1 MDVKVTAQAYL
12 EALGGAE
19 NIKDI
24 DGCATRL
31 RSTLVDPSKVNV
43 NKLRAAGMVGRPIV
57 MGKGVQVVVGTYAD
71 LLGEEINRILKQ
83 K

>member
-1 MDVKVTAQAYL
+1 MQVKAQAYL

-24 DGCATRL
+24 DGCVTRL
-31 RSTLVDPSKVNV
+31 RCTLVDPSKVNV
-43 NKLRAAGMVGRPIV
+43 NKLRAAGMVGRPMV
-57 MGKGVQVVVGTYAD
+57 MGKGVQVVVGTYAE
-71 LLGEEINRILKQ
+71 LIGAEINKILKQ